1 MPNKNC
7 LFSGEMRGQDKVYQ
21 LPIPEEEKLGRQN
34 DDLKLESHSDG
45 LPFITTSKKVNTKSQ
60 LDQSFAAAGFLDNFL
75 IPARSHSPSDS
86 SSSLTPPLAL
96 GANSDLSLIGD
107 SLLTPATSPDEES
120 LEPWIQTV

>member
-1 MPNKNC
+1 
-7 LFSGEMRGQDKVYQ
+7 MRGQDKVYQ

-34 DDLKLESHSDG
+34 DDLKLESHSSDG
-45 LPFITTSKKVNTKSQ
+45 LSFITTSKKVNTKSQ

-96 GANSDLSLIGD
+96 GATSDLGANSDLSLIGD